1 LVMWM
6 IQLRDYQ
13 QELIDDVRKSYLNGS
28 RAPCVVLGCGGGKTV
43 LFAYMAQQSQE
54 KGNTVWFLVHR
65 RELLDQTIDTF
76 DRFNIDRKTIHIAMV
91 GAVSRNLSKYPE
103 PDFIIFDECHFSAA
117 KTWRKII
124 DSFPNARLAGLTAT
138 PTRLDGKPLGDIYD
152 DLVEGESIKNLIDK
166 DHLAPY
172 KYYAPSVADLS
183 TLKKKR
189 GDFDKEKSEEILS
202 TKAVFGDVINHYK
215 NYANGKQT
223 ICYCSTI
230 KHSEMMAKEF
240 QEQGINAVHFDG
252 ETPKKERKQIIKDF
266 RKGKITIL
274 CNVDLISVGFDC
286 PDVDCCILLRPTD
299 STALYIQQAC
309 RALRYRE
316 GKTAIILDHV
326 NNYERHG
333 LPDDE
338 REWSLGD
345 KYEKPKRFQEDGT
358 LKIKECTNCFAVFE
372 AGENICPMCGHEVEL
387 IKQELENIK
396 EIKLQEI
403 KRKKEEEIKKIVLDF
418 DGPEDCGSLEELHA
432 YAKRKNFKPGWVFF
446 QAKARGWLR

>member
-1 LVMWM
+1 M

-13 QELIDDVRKSYLNGS
+13 QKLINDVRKSYLNGS

-65 RELLDQTIDTF
+65 TELLQQTVDTF
-76 DRFNIDRKTIHIAMV
+76 DRFNIERKTIHIAMV
-91 GAVSRNLSKYPE
+91 GTVSRNLSKYPK

-124 DSFPNARLAGLTAT
+124 DAFPGAKLAGLTAT

-152 DLVEGESIKNLIDK
+152 DLVEGESIGSLIKKN
-166 DHLAPY
+166 HLAPY

-183 TLKKKR
+183 ALKKKR
-189 GDFDKEKSEEILS
+189 GDFDKGQAEEILS
-202 TKAVFGDVINHYK
+202 TKAVFGDVIKHYK

-230 KHSEMMAKEF
+230 NHSEMMAKEF
-240 QEQGINAVHFDG
+240 QEQGINAIHFDG
-252 ETPKKERKQIIKDF
+252 DTPKKERKQIIKDF
-266 RKGKITIL
+266 REGEITVL
-274 CNVDLISVGFDC
+274 CNVDLISVGFDM

-309 RALRYRE
+309 RALRFRE

-358 LKIKECTNCFAVFE
+358 LKIKQCLNCFGVFE
-372 AGENICPMCGHEVEL
+372 AGINICPHCGHEVEL
-387 IKQELENIK
+387 VKQELENIK
-396 EIKLQEI
+396 EIELKEI
-403 KRKKEEEIKKIVLDF
+403 KRKKKEEAEKIVLDF
-418 DGPEDCGSLEELHA
+418 RSPEDCRSLEELQA
-432 YAKRKNFKPGWVFF
+432 YGRNMGYKTGWSWI
-446 QAKARGWLR
+446 QAKARGFVK